1 MSYSP
6 DTGLTYIPAHEMA
19 GYYNDRGI
27 DPKTYDMERDGPLG
41 IHGFFD
47 DVPKSAG
54 SSSLIAW
61 DPVQRK
67 KAWET
72 ALPGATNGGVMSTHG
87 GLVFQGQ
94 SDGKFVARDA
104 VSGAVLWSTDMG
116 VGTQAPPITFS
127 VGGKQYVSILAGWA
141 GGQMLLGSLS
151 AQHGWVGRD
160 HPRRLLTYVLEGSA
174 TLLPSP
180 PPSQPVPVDD
190 PAFKVDPAMAA
201 KGREL
206 YQHCLICH
214 GTAAVAGG
222 FAPDLRA
229 SQIPLSAEAFAA
241 VVKNGGLQS
250 KGMPPFPELTDEQL
264 TDLRHF
270 IRERARYKPT
280 IGEQLATAWHF
291 IVLMIKMK
299 LMAWGWIK
307 P

>member
-1 MSYSP
+1 
-6 DTGLTYIPAHEMA
+6 
-19 GYYNDRGI
+19 
-27 DPKTYDMERDGPLG
+27 
-41 IHGFFD
+41 
-47 DVPKSAG
+47 
-54 SSSLIAW
+54 
-61 DPVQRK
+61 VQRK

-151 AQHGWVGRD
+151 AQHGWVGRG
-160 HPRRLLTYVLEGSA
+160 HPRRLLTYALDGAASLPASA
-174 TLLPSP
+174 
-180 PPSQPVPVDD
+180 PPSQVVPVDD
-190 PAFKVDPAMAA
+190 TAFKVDPALAE
-201 KGREL
+201 KGKYVYTR
-206 YQHCLICH
+206 CIICH

-229 SQIPLSAEAFAA
+229 SPIPLSAEAFAA
-241 VVKNGGLQS
+241 IVKSGGLQS
-250 KGMPPFPELTDEQL
+250 KGMPPFPELSDADL
-264 TDLRHF
+264 DALRHY
-270 IRERARYKPT
+270 IRQRARYKPS
-280 IGEQLATAWHF
+280 IGEQIGTAWHF
-291 IVLMIKMK
+291 LMLMIKMK